1 MNQYASEIL
10 DFWFK
15 KSQPKQWFEKNNEY
29 DNSIKEKFLNYHNFA
44 VRGDF
49 ESWKNK
55 PYESLSFIILIDQF
69 SRNIFRDNVKS
80 YKYDYMSLEVSKNG
94 IKSQFFNV

>member
-29 DNSIKEKFLNYHNFA
+29 DSLIKAKFLNN
-44 VRGDF
+44 
-49 ESWKNK
+49 N
-55 PYESLSFIILIDQF
+55 
-69 SRNIFRDNVKS
+69 N
-80 YKYDYMSLEVSKNG
+80 
-94 IKSQFFNV
+94 